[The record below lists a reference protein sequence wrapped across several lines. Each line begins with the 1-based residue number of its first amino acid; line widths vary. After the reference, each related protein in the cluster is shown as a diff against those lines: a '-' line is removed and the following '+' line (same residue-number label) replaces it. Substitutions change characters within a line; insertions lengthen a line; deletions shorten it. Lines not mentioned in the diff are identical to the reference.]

1 MKKSD
6 LKSYI
11 RENII
16 EILSE
21 EEGTITTKDSTEAE
35 KLAKKGI
42 NVNLT
47 KEEVSLNIQ
56 QKKKETQRL
65 LNRALNKYKKSSSE
79 EEKEKFLKM
88 VEKYTK
94 VQNELDRIK

>member
-1 MKKSD
+1 MNPRMKKSD

-42 NVNLT
+42 NV
-47 KEEVSLNIQ
+47 K
-56 QKKKETQRL
+56 
-65 LNRALNKYKKSSSE
+65 
-79 EEKEKFLKM
+79 
-88 VEKYTK
+88 
-94 VQNELDRIK
+94 RISYDSNYSRSIPCLGYLSWDIWNSDIKWLY

>member
-1 MKKSD
+1 MNDRKEEEKLEVKMNPRMKKSD

-56 QKKKETQRL
+56 QKKKKP
-65 LNRALNKYKKSSSE
+65 NAS
-79 EEKEKFLKM
+79 
-88 VEKYTK
+88 
-94 VQNELDRIK
+94 

>member
-1 MKKSD
+1 MNLRMKKSD

-56 QKKKETQRL
+56 QKKKKP
-65 LNRALNKYKKSSSE
+65 NAS
-79 EEKEKFLKM
+79 
-88 VEKYTK
+88 
-94 VQNELDRIK
+94 